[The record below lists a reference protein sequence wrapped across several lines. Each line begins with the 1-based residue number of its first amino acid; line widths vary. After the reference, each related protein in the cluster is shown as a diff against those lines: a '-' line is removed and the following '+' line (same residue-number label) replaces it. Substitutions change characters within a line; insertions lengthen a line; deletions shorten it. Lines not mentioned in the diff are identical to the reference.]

1 MNYTLFWVDTDLTMI
16 TAIFNMI
23 AMVCNNSDLIF
34 GAALLAGAFKVSVHS
49 FSHGHLKSTLSAAA
63 VDAMVVPMI
72 IALSL
77 TSGSLKT
84 NLTIESTVSGALTS
98 VANVPMVIAIVPT
111 VASQVGQSVGGAVET
126 AFQGV
131 NTSYS
136 QISASGT
143 GFLNPLRVLLA
154 TRTAVNDLGL
164 IPTQINAVVSS
175 CLNDGAGL
183 DLAGIQVAVKDVQ
196 NSGVSN
202 NQTLAINGNLGTSIG
217 ALLYLA
223 TQSTGTVQSISDITG
238 GGTPVPI
245 SATCSDAAVMVQKN
259 IDFAL
264 NSSNFSRVVQGA
276 IQSSDNP
283 IQNPSLAN
291 AYTLDTL
298 TSQYGSIRNPNAMV
312 QATGGQTQ
320 ANTEFLNLLFSE
332 TVEQNLDCLSASGS
346 SKTMCESD
354 ILTRTELE
362 RKAMK
367 DAANAN
373 IAMKYLGIFSNDL
386 LAILIGLGPV
396 LFILMMFMGEN
407 FAKPLNA
414 WVQMMIWPILMTQVG
429 AELINGIMYFK
440 VATFFQSM
448 SQGGYISQALAY
460 NAYTELANQI
470 SMASSLMGG
479 LPQLIGVIFALGGSA
494 ALTSVANEIRSGQ
507 TDTAD
512 SLAPPLQ
519 NAAPLQNR
527 SAMSEVTTGP
537 GFATEK
543 STGQLTPLNSSVG
556 TSASQKLMNNLNTA
570 HANVVTDTENRELA
584 TSIQKGWTDSKGN
597 EHKLSSGVSAQL
609 TNAKRNSA
617 SESQDQSNSVSV
629 NTSKSNQDSS
639 GLDLS
644 SGLNGAMGGV
654 EGGASVPL
662 GAGVNIGTTAQ
673 SSLQKN
679 NDTAHKDAVSK
690 ARSNEKALVD
700 TRNWANDSN
709 STQSDRNA
717 LDKAVKGAHS
727 IVQGL
732 SSSDSRT
739 EAQTQEAAAARE
751 IGQYSQ
757 SNIGNAEWAWGYAHS
772 SALQNVEKG
781 LGRAFEASNP
791 KAMGEAEKRMNS
803 GLVATTSGINVPNGV
818 LQRHMAANA
827 VISDN
832 DSTPEARTQ
841 AANYLGKS
849 LDALTAQNG
858 YREMDQTIRD
868 KKPGTPSTSLRGI
881 EPLMTRDVDRLSQAW
896 VPNAQATESDKQ
908 PLWDKKAPIDAEP
921 IDLRNVTSK
930 VAKEEAR
937 AENEGLGKTSPGT
950 LLRSLEN
957 VAKKIIPNL

>member
-111 VASQVGQSVGGAVET
+111 VASQVGQTVGGAVET

-617 SESQDQSNSVSV
+617 SESQDQSNAVSV

-644 SGLNGAMGGV
+644 SGLNGAMGEV
-654 EGGASVPL
+654 DGGASVPL
-662 GAGVNIGTTAQ
+662 GASVKTGTTAQ
-673 SSLQKN
+673 SIQQKN
-679 NDTAHKDAVSK
+679 NETAHKDAVSK

-732 SSSDSRT
+732 TSSDSRT

-868 KKPGTPSTSLRGI
+868 KKPGTPSTSLRGK
-881 EPLMTRDVDRLSQAW
+881 EPQMTRDVDRLSQAW
-896 VPNAQATESDKQ
+896 VPNAKTTESDKQ

-937 AENEGLGKTSPGT
+937 ADNEGLGKTSPGT
-950 LLRSLEN
+950 LWRSLEN
-957 VAKKIIPNL
+957 VAKKIIH